1 MKEHVN
7 SSPFVQSE
15 FLNLFTQNISSN
27 SVVIN
32 DHLELNGGVV
42 TQLGDRN
49 LIDYRP
55 TPFISNKDVE
65 KFNISKL
72 QFDSLS
78 YFQVVEIE
86 KLVNYQSFKVTKSDV
101 GVFLLL
107 PDNYEDYV
115 NNLSKKKR
123 HELRRKKRIFQDENL
138 DGTLVES
145 SSVESF
151 KIFIDQHKLSQG
163 EKGDFMNQEMENYFA
178 QLLSLKGW
186 KLYTLNSSIGVLS
199 SAFVYESQQGC
210 YLYNSSKNPKF
221 DKLNPGIVLV
231 DLIIQQLIT
240 KQIFYFDFLKGTE
253 RYKYDFGGTSHQ
265 LYDVEII

>member
-55 TPFISNKDVE
+55 TPFISNKDIE

-115 NNLSKKKR
+115 NNLSKKETR
-123 HELRRKKRIFQDENL
+123 
-138 DGTLVES
+138 
-145 SSVESF
+145 
-151 KIFIDQHKLSQG
+151 
-163 EKGDFMNQEMENYFA
+163 
-178 QLLSLKGW
+178 
-186 KLYTLNSSIGVLS
+186 
-199 SAFVYESQQGC
+199 
-210 YLYNSSKNPKF
+210 
-221 DKLNPGIVLV
+221 
-231 DLIIQQLIT
+231 
-240 KQIFYFDFLKGTE
+240 
-253 RYKYDFGGTSHQ
+253 TS
-265 LYDVEII
+265 